1 MNHHH
6 LPELDLHGLTR
17 EKAIRAVTDFIEDN
31 KRNHVRIITG
41 TGSHSTHGPVL
52 RTAVESLLT
61 RRHMNFQRDSAGSFL
76 VNCASGETFY
86 PPESP
91 QDTKVVVVASAVPP
105 PPIMQRAVSI
115 PQSYSIP
122 PTRTR
127 RVVSTTRIR
136 NVDGS
141 MEETT
146 SMEELITERNNEE
159 EQVYAEC
166 TYADESYY
174 EPTKN
179 APWLTAAKKTGES
192 DYYKALEGSLQD
204 YRLQTKMSEQD
215 SDELDLVL
223 QMSLQAHEEQE
234 MKRKKQ
240 ELAEIEEAIRLSE
253 KVAVEENQKN
263 MMETEEDKFFLM
275 ALERSKSET
284 QYKPFA
290 AEEEDKE
297 LKRILELSKQET
309 QMLPLEQDDEEELLQ
324 KILEESKAL
333 SRSETLPD
341 RELEKAIRR
350 AMEQSL
356 EEERKQWEEEN
367 ELLQQ
372 VLRMSM
378 R

>member
-1 MNHHH
+1 MNRH
-6 LPELDLHGLTR
+6 LAELDLHGLTR
-17 EKAIRAVTDFIEDN
+17 EKAIRAVTDFMEDN
-31 KRNHVRIITG
+31 KRKHVRIITG

-61 RRHMNFQRDSAGSFL
+61 RRKMQFQKDSAGSFL
-76 VNCASGETFY
+76 VNCASGDTFY

-91 QDTKVVVVASAVPP
+91 QDTKLLVVASAVPP
-105 PPIMQRAVSI
+105 PPPIQRAVSI
-115 PQSYSIP
+115 PQSSYSIP

-136 NVDGS
+136 NADGS

-146 SMEELITERNNEE
+146 SMEELITNQNEE

-166 TYADESYY
+166 TYADEAYS
-174 EPTKN
+174 
-179 APWLTAAKKTGES
+179 APWLTAAKQTGES
-192 DYYKALEGSLQD
+192 DYYKALEGSLED
-204 YRLQTKMSEQD
+204 YRLQTKTSEQD
-215 SDELDLVL
+215 SDELDKVL
-223 QMSLQAHEEQE
+223 QLSLKAHEEQE
-234 MKRKKQ
+234 MRRKEQ
-240 ELAEIEEAIRLSE
+240 ERAELEKAIQLSE
-253 KVAVEENQKN
+253 KIAAEQRQRNV
-263 MMETEEDKFFLM
+263 METDEDKLFLM
-275 ALERSKSET
+275 ALERSKSDT
-284 QYKPFA
+284 QYKSVAA
-290 AEEEDKE
+290 AEEEDEE
-297 LKRILELSKQET
+297 LKRILELSKQEA
-309 QMLPLEQDDEEELLQ
+309 QMLPLEQDDEEELLR

-341 RELEKAIRR
+341 RELEDAIRR

-356 EEERKQWEEEN
+356 EEERKQREEE

>member
-1 MNHHH
+1 MNHH
-6 LPELDLHGLTR
+6 LAELDLHGLTR
-17 EKAIRAVTDFIEDN
+17 EKAIRAVTDFIEVN
-31 KRNHVRIITG
+31 KRNYVRIITG
-41 TGSHSTHGPVL
+41 SGSHSTHGPVL

-61 RRHMNFQRDSAGSFL
+61 RRNMNFQRDSAGSFL

-91 QDTKVVVVASAVPP
+91 QDTKLVVVASAVPP
-105 PPIMQRAVSI
+105 PPPLPTQRAVSI

-136 NVDGS
+136 NADGS

-146 SMEELITERNNEE
+146 SMEELITEGNKEE

-166 TYADESYY
+166 MYADEPYN

-179 APWLTAAKKTGES
+179 ASWLTAAKKTGES
-192 DYYKALEGSLQD
+192 DYYKALEGSLED
-204 YRLQTKMSEQD
+204 YRMQTMTSEQD
-215 SDELDLVL
+215 SDEMDRVL
-223 QMSLQAHEEQE
+223 QMSLKAHEEQE
-234 MKRKKQ
+234 MKRKEKEMA
-240 ELAEIEEAIRLSE
+240 ELEIAIRLSE
-253 KVAVEENQKN
+253 KAAAEKSQ
-263 MMETEEDKFFLM
+263 MMEEDKLFSM

-284 QYKPFA
+284 KYSCVA
-290 AEEEDKE
+290 AEEEDEE
-297 LKRILELSKQET
+297 LKRILELSKRDA
-309 QMLPLEQDDEEELLQ
+309 QMPHLEQDDEEELLQ

-333 SRSETLPD
+333 SRSEERPD
-341 RELEKAIRR
+341 RELEDAIRR

-356 EEERKQWEEEN
+356 EEERKQREEEN